1 MAAGHV
7 TGAPMQDIQRVVRVL
22 VVRLSWLSGK
32 ALVAQAREFKG
43 SETCGHAMTGK
54 GTPLKTSVL
63 F

>member
-1 MAAGHV
+1 
-7 TGAPMQDIQRVVRVL
+7 MQDIQRIVRV
-22 VVRLSWLSGK
+22 VVVPLLWLNGR

-43 SETCGHAMTGK
+43 SETDGHVITGK